1 MVLTI
6 CVQVYINV
14 QDKCSQPF
22 VYLYVLHTYKHIHM
36 YIYTYIY
43 IYIYIYIY
51 VYIYIYIYRNDAIND
66 DLVAK
71 VLKICDHA
79 EWTPISDSD
88 GS

>member
-1 MVLTI
+1 MFKTNVHNHLCTYMYYIHINIFI
-6 CVQVYINV
+6 CIYI
-14 QDKCSQPF
+14 
-22 VYLYVLHTYKHIHM
+22 H
-36 YIYTYIY
+36 IY